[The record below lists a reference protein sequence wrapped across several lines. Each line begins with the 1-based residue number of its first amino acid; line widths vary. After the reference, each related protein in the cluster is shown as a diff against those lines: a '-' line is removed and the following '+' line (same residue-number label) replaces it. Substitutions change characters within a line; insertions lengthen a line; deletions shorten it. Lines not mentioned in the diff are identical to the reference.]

1 MQQSYACDCET
12 RLVCKDTVV
21 KAKVL
26 ANEAKTLKAT
36 VKLNLHIVMELFN
49 EERQQEILE

>member
-12 RLVCKDTVV
+12 SCKDTVV

-26 ANEAKTLKAT
+26 ANEAKTL
-36 VKLNLHIVMELFN
+36 KLNLHIVMELFN

>member
-26 ANEAKTLKAT
+26 ANEAKTLK
-36 VKLNLHIVMELFN
+36 LNLHIVMVLFN